1 MLKQTEMIINPDES
15 LGFNARMTHRAFTRA
30 LQARLNKHGIPI
42 GQWYY
47 LRVLWEEDG
56 LTQKALSDQLGIM
69 GPTTVV
75 ALRAME
81 RDGLI
86 KRVRNENDRRKI
98 NIYLSDK
105 GKNLKTDLSPYIEDI
120 NTRASEEIS
129 EDDMAAFKRVSEKIR
144 INLETFEVAA

>member
-1 MLKQTEMIINPDES
+1 MLKHEDLIINPDES

-30 LQARLNKHGIPI
+30 LQGKLHKHDIPI

-86 KRVRNENDRRKI
+86 KRERNKTDRRKI
-98 NIYLSDK
+98 NIFLTEK
-105 GKNLKTDLSPYIEDI
+105 GRELEKELSPYVTDI
-120 NTRASEEIS
+120 NSTASEEIS
-129 EDDMAAFKRVSEKIR
+129 NEDLEVFKRVSEKIR
-144 INLETFEVAA
+144 VNLESIGSSL

>member
-1 MLKQTEMIINPDES
+1 MLKQSEFIINPNES
-15 LGFNARMTHRAFTRA
+15 LGFNTRMTHRAFTKA
-30 LQARLNKHGIPI
+30 LQSRLAKHNIPI

-47 LRVLWEEDG
+47 LRVLWQEDG

-86 KRVRNENDRRKI
+86 ERVRNPSDRRKI
-98 NIYLSDK
+98 NIYLSEK
-105 GKNLKTDLSPYIEDI
+105 GKALEEELSPYIQDI
-120 NTRASEEIS
+120 NMQAAGEIDK
-129 EDDMAAFKRVSEKIR
+129 DDLEAFKRVCEKIR
-144 INLETFEVAA
+144 SNLGDTDIAA

>member
-1 MLKQTEMIINPDES
+1 MLKQTEMIIKPDES

-30 LQARLNKHGIPI
+30 LQARLTKHNIPI

-47 LRVLWEEDG
+47 LRVLWREDG

-86 KRVRNENDRRKI
+86 KRVRNESDRRKI
-98 NIYLSDK
+98 NIYLSEK
-105 GKNLKTDLSPYIEDI
+105 GKALETELSPYIDDI
-120 NTRASEEIS
+120 NLQASDEIS
-129 EDDMAAFKRVSEKIR
+129 EADIEAFKRVSEKIR
-144 INLETFEVAA
+144 LNLEAFEAAA